1 MKVAFAV
8 DEVMTMAGAVIDEL
22 LESKF
27 GREDGAAIRRWR
39 NEHFKAS
46 SDEMRLLAEKVN
58 AEVQRTHDHSL
69 KSGIQKPD
77 WAR

>member
-1 MKVAFAV
+1 MKVEFAV
-8 DEVMTMAGAVIDEL
+8 DEVMTMASAVIDGL
-22 LESKF
+22 LESQF
-27 GREDGAAIRRWR
+27 GRKDGAAIRRWR
-39 NEHFKAS
+39 NEHLTAS

-77 WAR
+77 WA

>member
-1 MKVAFAV
+1 VKVEFAV
-8 DEVMTMAGAVIDEL
+8 EEVITMAGAVIDEL

-27 GREDGAAIRRWR
+27 GRKDGAAIRRWR
-39 NEHFKAS
+39 NEHLTAT

-58 AEVQRTHDHSL
+58 REVQRAHDHSL

-77 WAR
+77 WA

>member
-1 MKVAFAV
+1 MKVEFAV
-8 DEVMTMAGAVIDEL
+8 EEVITMAGAVIDEL

-27 GREDGAAIRRWR
+27 GRKDGAAIRRWR